1 MCVYVCAYVHDGCVC
16 VWIHMPTLDFR
27 DQICGVH
34 ALLLP
39 CKSQGL
45 NSALA
50 AGTFTHWAKPKD
62 TLFILMTDKGS
73 VVNDCVMSLM
83 HKICAHTHTHKFL
96 LPWGILCHPKPLFP
110 CLSTRSTLSS
120 SSTSFHCRVA
130 LHCSNTSLS
139 ITDILVGWMLP
150 HVLTTFA
157 ADQGW

>member
-16 VWIHMPTLDFR
+16 VWIHMPTLNFR

-39 CKSQGL
+39 YKSQGL

-62 TLFILMTDKGS
+62 TLFILMTGKGS

-83 HKICAHTHTHKFL
+83 HKICAHTHISSYF
-96 LPWGILCHPKPLFP
+96 PEEFYVIQSLFP